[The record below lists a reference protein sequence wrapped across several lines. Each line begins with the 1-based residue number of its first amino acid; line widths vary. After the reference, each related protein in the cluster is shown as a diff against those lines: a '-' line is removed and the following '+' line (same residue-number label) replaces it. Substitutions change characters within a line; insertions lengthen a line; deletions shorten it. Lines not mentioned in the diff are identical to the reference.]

1 MKKEYMDRLMRYM
14 TPLKL
19 MMRSVLYAHLID
31 GLKGPEKELFSTSER
46 NIASYIRSSL
56 EIFKNIDM
64 PLSQYQV
71 DTEYGR
77 VGLKNASK
85 RMRKSRVIPDIIVH
99 KRGKTVKEIEEAN
112 YLCIKIKKIN
122 GFNGD
127 VEAIKNKKKRTR
139 LEADLDKLM
148 FFRGNENFRYKY
160 GVSIVISDTH
170 TIYFKINDEDFMRCS
185 IRQIPSN
192 KQKRLIEIVE
202 RAVAITR
209 EHSFV
214 EKVSFQAK
222 VKRYEKEIDQI
233 VTSCLA

>member
-1 MKKEYMDRLMRYM
+1 MKKEHMDRLKHYM

-31 GLKGPEKELFSTSER
+31 GIKEPEKELFSTSER

-56 EIFKNIDM
+56 ESFKNIDM

-71 DTEYGR
+71 DTEYRR
-77 VGLKNASK
+77 VSQKNASH
-85 RMRKSRVIPDIIVH
+85 RMKKARVIPDIIVH
-99 KRGKTVKEIEEAN
+99 KRGKTVKEIEDAN
-112 YLCIKIKKIN
+112 YLCIEIKKIK

-127 VEAIKNKKKRTR
+127 IEAITITEKRNR
-139 LEADLDKLM
+139 LEADLDKLT

-160 GVSIVISDTH
+160 GVSIVISDPH

-185 IRQIPSN
+185 IKQIPLS
-192 KQKRLIEIVE
+192 KQKRFIEIVE

-209 EHSFV
+209 EHGFV

>member
-1 MKKEYMDRLMRYM
+1 MKKEYMDRLLHYM

-19 MMRSVLYAHLID
+19 MMRSVLYAYLID
-31 GLKGPEKELFSTSER
+31 GLKEPEKELFSTSER

-56 EIFKNIDM
+56 DIFKNIDM

-71 DTEYGR
+71 DTEYSR
-77 VGLKNASK
+77 IGLKNSSK
-85 RMRKSRVIPDIIVH
+85 RMKKTRVIPDIIVH

-112 YLCIKIKKIN
+112 YLCIEIKKIK

-127 VEAIKNKKKRTR
+127 VEAIINKKKRIR
-139 LEADLDKLM
+139 LERDLDKLI

-160 GVSIVISDTH
+160 GVSIVISDSH

-185 IRQIPSN
+185 IKQIPII
-192 KQKRLIEIVE
+192 KQKRFIEIVE
-202 RAVAITR
+202 RAVSIIR
-209 EHSFV
+209 EHGFV
-214 EKVSFQAK
+214 EKVGFQAK
-222 VKRYEKEIDQI
+222 VMRYEKEIDQI